1 MAISPFLFFTSLLSF
16 VLSSST
22 ITAPMTS
29 TPAPNAFP
37 TPEPH
42 PKEPQSAPLQQAVE
56 SRLQSYAR
64 FGVDLG
70 LDRIKALLANMG
82 NPHQRVPIIHVA
94 GTNGKGS
101 VCAYL
106 ASVLSAAGYRTG
118 RYTSPHLIHWTERIS
133 IDGKPITWEALNTT
147 LEQVEQAIAHT
158 KNTDSPIPTQFEV
171 FTAAAWQY
179 FADQQ
184 VDIAVVEVGL
194 GGRLDAT
201 NVCDQPLATVIVSI
215 GRDHWQRLGDT
226 LAEIAGEKAGILKT
240 GVPAFVGPLPDE
252 AATVVAQKANSLE
265 APLTWVSPAIEETVL
280 GNNNMAPA
288 LVYEGLRYQQTLLGE
303 HQRVNS
309 ACAIATLQSLKDR
322 GWAISDDAIARGM
335 ANVSWP
341 GRLQRDQWKG
351 HDLLIDGAHNAD
363 AARSLRAYIDRTYP
377 NQPIT
382 WLMGM
387 LATKDHTGVFNA
399 LLRTGDRLHLVPV
412 PGHLT
417 AEPEELSAIA
427 QQSCPTLAT
436 VAIHPDLA
444 TGLAAATKKQQPDKQ
459 QLTQQQS
466 GICPTVFCGSL
477 YLIGTFY
484 EHYL

>member
-1 MAISPFLFFTSLLSF
+1 
-16 VLSSST
+16 
-22 ITAPMTS
+22 MTS
-29 TPAPNAFP
+29 APTQNAFP
-37 TPEPH
+37 IPEPQ
-42 PKEPQSAPLQQAVE
+42 PSESQTKPLQQTVE

-70 LDRIKALLANMG
+70 LDRIKALLETMG
-82 NPHQRVPIIHVA
+82 NPHQRVPMIHVA

-118 RYTSPHLIHWTERIS
+118 RYTSPHLINWTERIS
-133 IDGKPITWEALNTT
+133 IDGKTITWDALQTT
-147 LEQVEQAIAHT
+147 LDQVEKAIAH
-158 KNTDSPIPTQFEV
+158 NNSTDSPIPTQFEV

-201 NVCDQPLATVIVSI
+201 NVCEQPLATVIVSI
-215 GRDHWQRLGDT
+215 SRDHWQRLGDT
-226 LAEIAGEKAGILKT
+226 LADIAGEKAGILKT
-240 GVPAFVGPLPDE
+240 GVPAFAGPLPHE
-252 AATVVAQKANSLE
+252 AATVVTQKATRLE
-265 APLTWVSPAIEETVL
+265 APLTWVKPAIEDTAEANVL
-280 GNNNMAPA
+280 GNNNTAPA
-288 LVYEGLRYQQTLLGE
+288 LVYEGLRYQQTLLGD

-309 ACAIATLQSLKDR
+309 ACAIATLQSLKNR
-322 GWAISDDAIARGM
+322 GWAISDDTIARGM

-341 GRLQRDQWKG
+341 GRLQLAQWEG

-377 NQPIT
+377 NQAIT

-387 LATKDHTGVFNA
+387 LATKDHAGVFNA
-399 LLRTGDRLHLVPV
+399 LLRTGDRLHLMPV

-417 AEPEELSAIA
+417 ADPEDLSAIA
-427 QQSCPTLAT
+427 QQSCPTLA
-436 VAIHPDLA
+436 AISIHPDLV

-459 QLTQQQS
+459 QPGKQQLNQQPS
-466 GICPTVFCGSL
+466 DLCPTVFCGSL

-484 EHYL
+484 EHCL